1 MSDEEKSKVQD
12 NQNIIIK
19 NNSIKSA
26 ANQNN
31 QIKRESNNNLN
42 QEEFKDINIFKI
54 KSNSFKKS
62 SNFSIY
68 SEREDIS
75 NPPMNLN
82 INTISKNKKRNKSK
96 IGSMFL
102 NNLSN
107 ESDNKEQSKEQERLT
122 YRQRLTRFLE
132 ISNRLFYIKLF
143 VCILSIL

>member
-75 NPPMNLN
+75 
-82 INTISKNKKRNKSK
+82 IS
-96 IGSMFL
+96 
-102 NNLSN
+102 
-107 ESDNKEQSKEQERLT
+107 Q
-122 YRQRLTRFLE
+122 
-132 ISNRLFYIKLF
+132 
-143 VCILSIL
+143 